1 MTDKARVR
9 VGTTVLMPMPVH
21 KRISP
26 AKVTTE
32 KVWVICAAKVIKV
45 IDADTVVVRATY
57 DDWGEIKTH
66 TAVFTKENILALQQE
81 GINFDGPNNT

>member
-1 MTDKARVR
+1 MTDEAPVK
-9 VGTTVLMPMPVH
+9 VGTMVLMPMPMH

-32 KVWVICAAKVIKV
+32 KVWVMCSAKVIRV

-66 TAVFTKENILALQQE
+66 TAVFTQENIRALEQ
-81 GINFDGPNNT
+81 GGMTFDGPDNT